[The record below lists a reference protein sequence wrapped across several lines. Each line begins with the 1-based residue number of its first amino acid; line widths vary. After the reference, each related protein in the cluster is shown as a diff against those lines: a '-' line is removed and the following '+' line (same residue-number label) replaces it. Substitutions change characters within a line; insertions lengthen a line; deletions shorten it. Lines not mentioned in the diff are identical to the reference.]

1 MVAFMRGSSP
11 GRNSVIASIRLEASR
26 SSLPNACVKAPACWF
41 QPCSRMAARIS
52 SREAAHSWTRSS
64 APNWVARS
72 IARFS
77 AAQHISLEYR
87 KSRGAPRISQLRD
100 QPLRGPEQLAVHVEL
115 ALVPGAVADPHRPA
129 VPPASQV
136 PQLPLGEVPLSADP
150 EHDLEVE
157 PALELRGGGVGQELE
172 EPVGLV
178 RAGCH

>member
-87 KSRGAPRISQLRD
+87 KSRGAADLPDALVLLLPAHGGGVGRCDQEAADDRLDLTQLRD

-136 PQLPLGEVPLSADP
+136 PQLPLGEVPLSAD
-150 EHDLEVE
+150 
-157 PALELRGGGVGQELE
+157 
-172 EPVGLV
+172 
-178 RAGCH
+178 